1 MIKKQE
7 IKKYKKNKEI
17 KKLLL
22 EKKVKS
28 CLINKTLTAQYM
40 NIIYLKIKERFLKN
54 FSILTKCDFAQVR
67 NMTIKV

>member
-40 NIIYLKIKERFLKN
+40 NIIYLKIKERKISGKFFN
-54 FSILTKCDFAQVR
+54 INEV
-67 NMTIKV
+67 